1 MIFREFAK
9 SMNSKSLGRLDYTQ
23 DEHLPDRMY
32 TGMLK
37 ICSKTSPLKLV
48 INNPAGEKIYRRVDE
63 NTWIRKPRKPDETN
77 GLDIDLDDE
86 LIDALQ
92 YFVIAGLEPQ
102 RAKVMMGMF
111 HTAVEEYD
119 ARLTEAY
126 LAEATNDADRFHV
139 FP

>member
-1 MIFREFAK
+1 MILREFAK
-9 SMNSKSLGRLDYTQ
+9 SMNSKSLGRLDYSA
-23 DEHLPDRMY
+23 DEHLEDRMY

-37 ICSKTSPLKLV
+37 ICSKTTPLKLIV
-48 INNPAGEKIYRRVDE
+48 NSPKGEPILRRIDE
-63 NTWIRKPRKPDETN
+63 NTWMRKPAKPDGN
-77 GLDIDLDDE
+77 SGLDIDLDNE
-86 LIDALQ
+86 LVDALQ

-126 LAEATNDADRFHV
+126 LAEATNDASRFHV

>member
-1 MIFREFAK
+1 MDVKTFAK
-9 SMNSKSLGRLDYTQ
+9 EMNSKSLGRKDYHGE
-23 DEHLPDRMY
+23 EHLEERIY

-37 ICSKTSPLKLV
+37 ICSKTTPLSL
-48 INNPAGEKIYRRVDE
+48 IIENPTNEKIQRRIDE
-63 NTWIRKPRKPDETN
+63 NTWMRTPRKPDMAA
-77 GLDIDLDDE
+77 GLDIDFDE
-86 LIDALQ
+86 GLMDALQ

-102 RAKVMMGMF
+102 RAKVMMGFF

-126 LAEATNDADRFHV
+126 LAEASNDADRFHV